1 MALLSNTPQEYYD
14 GLNQGNYRFIALSD
28 IISNFI
34 VGYTGDER
42 IIKKVKRSDIAF
54 YAQRAIQELNYDTLT
69 SIKTQ
74 EIEIPPSLSVPLPH
88 DCVNISKI
96 VWVDDHG
103 LEYLVLPNKLSS
115 TPRPIL
121 QDEDYNYITDT
132 EGNLTF
138 AAKSETEKRWHENS
152 QQDNSGIDTNINF
165 LEEGYG
171 YNVDYGK
178 RYGINTVNATK
189 NGVYIIDEEM
199 GVISFSGDF
208 ENRLIIIKYIS
219 DGLATD
225 EDMVIHKFAEEAI
238 YKSIMHSLLSVK
250 ENIPEYQINRY
261 KKEKRAAIRAAKI
274 RLSRLNLAEMT
285 QLMRGK
291 SKQIKH

>member
-1 MALLSNTPQEYYD
+1 MALLTNTPQAYYD
-14 GLNQGNYRFIALSD
+14 GNDLGNYRFIALSD
-28 IISNFI
+28 IISNFL
-34 VGYTGDER
+34 VGYTGKER

-69 SIKTQ
+69 SVKTQ
-74 EIEIPPSLSVPLPH
+74 EIEISPSLSIPLPH

-103 LEYLVLPNKLSS
+103 IEYLVLPNKLSS

-121 QDEDYNYITDT
+121 QDDNYEYITDT
-132 EGNLTF
+132 NGNLTF
-138 AAKSETEKRWHENS
+138 ANKSETEKRWQENS
-152 QQDNSGIDTNINF
+152 NQDNSYVDTNINF

-189 NGVYIIDEEM
+189 NGVYTIDEKM
-199 GVISFSGDF
+199 GIISFSGDF

-225 EDMVIHKFAEEAI
+225 GDMIIHKFAEEAI
-238 YKSIMHSLLSVK
+238 YKTIMHSLLSVK

-261 KKEKRAAIRAAKI
+261 KKEKRAAIRSAKL
-274 RLSRLNLAEMT
+274 RLSKLNLAEMT

>member
-1 MALLSNTPQEYYD
+1 MALLTNTPKEYYE
-14 GLNQGNYRFIALSD
+14 GENLGNYRFITLSD

-34 VGYTGDER
+34 VGYTGEER
-42 IIKKVKRSDIAF
+42 IIKKAKRSDVAF
-54 YAQRAIQELNYDTLT
+54 YAQRAIQELNYDTLR

-88 DCVNISKI
+88 DCVNIVKI
-96 VWVDDHG
+96 TWVDTDG
-103 LEYLVLPNKLSS
+103 IELLVLPNRLSS

-121 QDEDYNYITDT
+121 QDSDYEYIYDAS
-132 EGNLTF
+132 ENLTF
-138 AAKSETEKRWHENS
+138 AVKSETEKKWQANS
-152 QQDNSGIDTNINF
+152 NNTDSKKDTNINF

-178 RYGINTVNATK
+178 RYGLDTINATK
-189 NGVYIIDEEM
+189 NGVYTIDEEL
-199 GVISFSGDF
+199 GKLSFSGDF
-208 ENRLIIIKYIS
+208 TDRLIIIKYIS
-219 DGLATD
+219 DGLATN
-225 EDMVIHKFAEEAI
+225 EDMVIHKFAEEAM

-250 ENIPEYQINRY
+250 ENIPEYQVNRY
-261 KKEKRAAIRAAKI
+261 KREKRAAIRSAKL
-274 RLSRLNLAEMT
+274 RLSKLNLAEMT